1 VKRLLRA
8 YLMLWASWA
17 GMQVSCAQKPVDP
30 DTIPVNFIQTIGT
43 HNSYRRPMEKR
54 VMRTLR
60 LIDLFYG
67 KNPSPAEQ
75 LEYAHLPFDQ
85 QFGTY
90 GVRGLEIDIH
100 HDPEGGRYY
109 RTKGNI
115 AGARP
120 SVAADS
126 MMLRPGM
133 KVFHISDIDYNS
145 HYRTFREALRA
156 VKAWSETHPRHM
168 PIYIL
173 VEPKE
178 EGVGDHVKG
187 LGFVTVLPFDNQA
200 LNDVDAEIR
209 EVFADDTG
217 RVFRPDDLRR
227 GHISLKE
234 SVLTDGWP
242 LLRDMRGKV
251 VFIINGS
258 MRHTDMYAEGHASF
272 AGRMM
277 FSFSS
282 PERDDAAFIKRDDAF
297 ALDIPELV
305 QQGYMVRTRTDSPGH
320 EARANDHRTKDA
332 AMLSGAQLL
341 CTDYPL
347 PDPTLSPFQVGF
359 ENGAL
364 GKFNFMMSEEW
375 SVVSWE

>member
-17 GMQVSCAQKPVDP
+17 GMQVACAQQPVDP

-67 KNPSPAEQ
+67 KTPSPAEQ

-187 LGFVTVLPFDNQA
+187 LGFVTRA
-200 LNDVDAEIR
+200 
-209 EVFADDTG
+209 T
-217 RVFRPDDLRR
+217 LRQEGVERCGCGDPR
-227 GHISLKE
+227 G
-234 SVLTDGWP
+234 VC
-242 LLRDMRGKV
+242 R
-251 VFIINGS
+251 
-258 MRHTDMYAEGHASF
+258 
-272 AGRMM
+272 
-277 FSFSS
+277 
-282 PERDDAAFIKRDDAF
+282 
-297 ALDIPELV
+297 
-305 QQGYMVRTRTDSPGH
+305 
-320 EARANDHRTKDA
+320 
-332 AMLSGAQLL
+332 
-341 CTDYPL
+341 
-347 PDPTLSPFQVGF
+347 
-359 ENGAL
+359 
-364 GKFNFMMSEEW
+364 
-375 SVVSWE
+375 